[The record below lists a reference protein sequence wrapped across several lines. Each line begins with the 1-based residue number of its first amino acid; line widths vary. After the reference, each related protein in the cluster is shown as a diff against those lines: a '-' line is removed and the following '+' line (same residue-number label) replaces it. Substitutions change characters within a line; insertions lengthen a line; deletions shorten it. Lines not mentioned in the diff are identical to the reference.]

1 MPIPLRLAA
10 RILQWVVRA
19 TRSAFKEATLLKK
32 TEEKWIG
39 GYRVEIERRV
49 SLGRDGGISQMVR
62 IFRGGITEQVWHIVV
77 KAGKIIH
84 KHLSYERK

>member
-1 MPIPLRLAA
+1 MSIPPWLIAT
-10 RILQWVVRA
+10 ILQWVVR
-19 TRSAFKEATLLKK
+19 TSRGAFRGDTLLKNLDHRR
-32 TEEKWIG
+32 IG
-39 GYRVEIERRV
+39 RYFVEIDRRV

-62 IFRGGITEQVWHIVV
+62 VFRNGITEQVWHIVI